1 MTDTM
6 TQHLSLD
13 TPMDTSSEPSAPD
26 PVAEA
31 ALVAHEDGLL
41 SSTTAGIGIRPSQRT
56 WSIGELARHFDVT
69 TRTIRFYEQ
78 EGLLHPERR
87 GQTRVYRDKDR
98 VRLKLT
104 LRGKR
109 LGFSLA
115 EIREVVDLYDA
126 ADGGGEKQLT
136 RLLGILRE
144 KREGLERQLN
154 DLTIM
159 QRELDDVESRAREA
173 LSRLKTDE

>member
-6 TQHLSLD
+6 M
-13 TPMDTSSEPSAPD
+13 TPSPD
-26 PVAEA
+26 PKSRATP
-31 ALVAHEDGLL
+31 DGATHDTGVESLL
-41 SSTTAGIGIRPSQRT
+41 STTSTSDAIRPTQRT

-136 RLLGILRE
+136 RLLGILSE
-144 KREGLERQLN
+144 KREGLERQLR
-154 DLTIM
+154 DLTAM
-159 QRELDDVESRAREA
+159 QRELDDVETRAREA
-173 LSRLKTDE
+173 LARLAGDSEG

>member
-6 TQHLSLD
+6 M
-13 TPMDTSSEPSAPD
+13 TPSPD
-26 PVAEA
+26 PRSRATP
-31 ALVAHEDGLL
+31 DGTTPGGAVNDGAGVESLL
-41 SSTTAGIGIRPSQRT
+41 STTSTSDAIRPTQRT

-136 RLLGILRE
+136 RLLGILSE
-144 KREGLERQLN
+144 KREGLERQLR
-154 DLTIM
+154 DLTAM
-159 QRELDDVESRAREA
+159 QRELDDVETRAREA
-173 LSRLKTDE
+173 LARLAGDSES